1 MARTRVAPFAAGVLG
16 AIVALTVWTVA
27 RPNGGG
33 AATTPSLVERA
44 MSAVQTPSQNE
55 FPTIPSAID
64 YLVEQV
70 RTQDVD
76 GATRVLPIAALM
88 QRATFTWEANR
99 LQSASVSGSF
109 PKQPFSKLYE
119 ELGLLERDYVLFA
132 VDLLHPGFTKS
143 GVVPLSTPAAERQF
157 EAQLDPAR
165 LSHLGVKAIAVGL
178 NTTRTSGLAR
188 LGVTRVAEA
197 TVRLTGV
204 GQPRNA
210 DVMLYRIGS
219 NWLVTSVQLA

>member
-1 MARTRVAPFAAGVLG
+1 VARARVAPFAAGVLG
-16 AIVALTVWTVA
+16 AALALSIWTVT
-27 RPNGGG
+27 RPGGGG
-33 AATTPSLVERA
+33 AATTPSLVERT
-44 MSAVQTPSQNE
+44 MSAVQTPSSNE
-55 FPTIPSAID
+55 FPTIPSAIR

-70 RTQDVD
+70 RTQNLD
-76 GATRVLPIAALM
+76 GATRVLPIAYLM
-88 QRATFTWEANR
+88 QRATFAWEANR
-99 LQSASVSGSF
+99 LQSVAPSGSF

-165 LSHLGVKAIAVGL
+165 LSHLAVKAIAVGL
-178 NTTRTSGLAR
+178 NTTKVSGLGR
-188 LGVTRVAEA
+188 IGVSRVAEA

-204 GQPRNA
+204 GPPRNA

-219 NWLVTSVQLA
+219 NWLVTTVQLA